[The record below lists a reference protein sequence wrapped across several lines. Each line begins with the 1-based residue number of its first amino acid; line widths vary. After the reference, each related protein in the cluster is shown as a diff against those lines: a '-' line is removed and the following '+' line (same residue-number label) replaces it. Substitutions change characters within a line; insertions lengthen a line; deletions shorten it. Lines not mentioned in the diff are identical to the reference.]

1 MFLDCT
7 FCLQYGEEMG
17 VGYLNFEIWFLSLF
31 FIFSA
36 TEESSFFF
44 FWVRS
49 FHFDEFPSLNCY
61 NFETIMSLNL
71 YYCYAYANFSLSYCA
86 IAWLDLLIIYI
97 DRKGDASLIDSTY
110 CVMLIYRLQCYIGF

>member
-1 MFLDCT
+1 MVSLTVLHFLGNRRE
-7 FCLQYGEEMG
+7 L
-17 VGYLNFEIWFLSLF
+17 LF
-31 FIFSA
+31 F
-36 TEESSFFF
+36 
-44 FWVRS
+44 WLRS

-97 DRKGDASLIDSTY
+97 DRKGDAA
-110 CVMLIYRLQCYIGF
+110 